1 VTSSQFHA
9 GFGISRKQIGG
20 FARSIAHRLE
30 TEIPAYARVPGSAI
44 EQDLIEIETRNLE
57 LYLGALADERLP
69 DQEELA
75 DLEVASGIRLRQG
88 FPLEAVLRAGRLEA
102 QAMWK
107 IVVAHAPA
115 ESLARLA
122 TLTMQYMDLL
132 NSVSERG
139 YLHAREDK
147 GRSLEEAIRL
157 FLGRIV
163 SGDFADDAEAE
174 GEARLLGYDLSALR
188 IGVVIEPGSLPSMAR
203 SVVDMRLADVV
214 RDLRRRFPDSP
225 AGLVDLGVVLAVPGT
240 SADEVARILV
250 ATLGDGI
257 GDGTGEGNAAFHLTA
272 GLGSPRTG
280 ARGMMISLRE
290 ARRARAL
297 GTLLEPQGQV
307 HKYDELRL
315 LDLFKQDATT
325 DSFVQEVL
333 APLLG
338 RDPRS
343 RTHIVETL
351 DAFFAAGM
359 VRKAAAAQLGIHPNS
374 LDYRLKMIEVT
385 LGYPVRSGNSAFKL
399 QLALKLL
406 PLTGAEAFRARRE
419 HGPELG

>member
-1 VTSSQFHA
+1 VTSSQIGA
-9 GFGISRKQIGG
+9 GFGISKVEVDG
-20 FARSIAHRLE
+20 FARAIARRLE

-57 LYLGALADERLP
+57 LYLGALAEERLP
-69 DQEELA
+69 DPGELA
-75 DLEVASGIRLRQG
+75 DLEVASGVRLRQG

-102 QAMWK
+102 QAMWE

-122 TLTMQYMDLL
+122 TMTMQYLDLL

-139 YLHAREDK
+139 YLHAREDM

-188 IGVVIEPGSLPSMAR
+188 VGVVIEPGSLPAMAR

-240 SADEVARILV
+240 SADEVARIL
-250 ATLGDGI
+250 ASTIGDGI
-257 GDGTGEGNAAFHLTA
+257 GDGDDAAFHLTA
-272 GLGSPRTG
+272 GLGSARAG
-280 ARGMMISLRE
+280 AHGMMISLRE

-297 GTLLEPQGQV
+297 GSLLEPEGRV

-315 LDLFKQDATT
+315 LDLFKQDTTT

-338 RDPRS
+338 RDRGG
-343 RTHIVETL
+343 RAHVVETL

-374 LDYRLKMIEVT
+374 LDYRLKMIEMT

-406 PLTGAEAFRARRE
+406 PLTGRRD
-419 HGPELG
+419 HGPQLG

>member
-1 VTSSQFHA
+1 MTSSQFQA
-9 GFGISRKQIGG
+9 GFGISREQIGG

-44 EQDLIEIETRNLE
+44 EQDLIQIETRNLE

-75 DLEVASGIRLRQG
+75 DLEVASGVRLRQG

-102 QAMWK
+102 QAMWE

-122 TLTMQYMDLL
+122 TLTMQYLDLL

-139 YLHAREDK
+139 YLHAREDM

-240 SADEVARILV
+240 SADEVARIL
-250 ATLGDGI
+250 ASTI
-257 GDGTGEGNAAFHLTA
+257 GDGTAETDAAFHLTA
-272 GLGSPRTG
+272 GLGSPRAG
-280 ARGMMISLRE
+280 AHGMMISLRE

-297 GTLLEPQGQV
+297 GSLLEPQGQV

-338 RDPRS
+338 RDQRS
-343 RTHIVETL
+343 RAHIVETL
-351 DAFFAAGM
+351 DAFYAAGM

-385 LGYPVRSGNSAFKL
+385 LGYSVRGNSAFTL

-406 PLTGAEAFRARRE
+406 PLTGAEAFRTRRE
-419 HGPELG
+419 DGPELG

>member
-1 VTSSQFHA
+1 VTLSQTSA
-9 GFGISRKQIGG
+9 GFDISREQLDG
-20 FARSIAHRLE
+20 FARSIARRLE
-30 TEIPAYARVPGSAI
+30 EEIPAYARVPGSAI
-44 EQDLIEIETRNLE
+44 EQELIEIETRNLE

-69 DQEELA
+69 DPEELA
-75 DLEVASGIRLRQG
+75 DLEVASGVRLRQG

-102 QAMWK
+102 QAMWE
-107 IVVAHAPA
+107 IVIAHAPA

-122 TLTMQYMDLL
+122 TLTMQYLDLL

-139 YLHAREDK
+139 YLHAREDM

-174 GEARLLGYDLSALR
+174 AEARLLGYDLSALR
-188 IGVVIEPGSLPSMAR
+188 IGVVIEPGSLPAVAR

-225 AGLVDLGVVLAVPGT
+225 AGLVDLGVVLAVPGA
-240 SADEVARILV
+240 SADEVARIL
-250 ATLGDGI
+250 ATTIGSGD
-257 GDGTGEGNAAFHLTA
+257 DGGFHLTA
-272 GLGSPRTG
+272 GLGSPRAG
-280 ARGMMISLRE
+280 AHGMMVSLRE

-297 GTLLEPQGQV
+297 GSLLEPQGQV

-333 APLLG
+333 GPVLG
-338 RDPRS
+338 RDKRS
-343 RTHIVETL
+343 RAHIVETL

-374 LDYRLKMIEVT
+374 LDYRLRMIEAT

-406 PLTGAEAFRARRE
+406 PLTGAEALRPPRVNGA
-419 HGPELG
+419 ELG

>member
-1 VTSSQFHA
+1 MISSQLGA
-9 GFGISRKQIGG
+9 GFGISRDQIEN

-30 TEIPAYARVPGSAI
+30 TEIPAYGRVPGSAI
-44 EQDLIEIETRNLE
+44 EKDLIEIETRNLE
-57 LYLGALADERLP
+57 LYLGALAEERIP
-69 DQEELA
+69 HPEELS

-102 QAMWK
+102 QAMWE

-122 TLTMQYMDLL
+122 TLTMQYLDLL

-139 YLHAREDK
+139 YLHAREDM

-157 FLGRIV
+157 FLGRVV
-163 SGDFADDAEAE
+163 SGDFADDAEAD

-188 IGVVIEPGSLPSMAR
+188 IGVVIEPGSLPAMAR
-203 SVVDMRLADVV
+203 SVVDMRLADVL

-240 SADEVARILV
+240 SADEVARIL
-250 ATLGDGI
+250 TSTI
-257 GDGTGEGNAAFHLTA
+257 GDGDDAVFHLTA
-272 GLGSPRTG
+272 GLGSPRAG
-280 ARGMMISLRE
+280 AHGMMISLRE

-297 GTLLEPQGQV
+297 GSLLEPQGQV

-315 LDLFKQDATT
+315 LDLFKQDTTT

-333 APLLG
+333 APLLTRDKRG
-338 RDPRS
+338 RA
-343 RTHIVETL
+343 HIVETL

-374 LDYRLKMIEVT
+374 LDYRLRMIEMT

-406 PLTGAEAFRARRE
+406 PLTGAEAPRAPRD
-419 HGPELG
+419 HDAELG

>member
-1 VTSSQFHA
+1 
-9 GFGISRKQIGG
+9 
-20 FARSIAHRLE
+20 
-30 TEIPAYARVPGSAI
+30 
-44 EQDLIEIETRNLE
+44 
-57 LYLGALADERLP
+57 
-69 DQEELA
+69 
-75 DLEVASGIRLRQG
+75 
-88 FPLEAVLRAGRLEA
+88 
-102 QAMWK
+102 
-107 IVVAHAPA
+107 
-115 ESLARLA
+115 
-122 TLTMQYMDLL
+122 MQYLDLL

-139 YLHAREDK
+139 YLHAREDR

-163 SGDFADDAEAE
+163 ADDFADDAEAE
-174 GEARLLGYDLSALR
+174 REARLLGYDLSALR
-188 IGVVIEPGSLPSMAR
+188 IGVVIEPGSLLSMAR
-203 SVVDMRLADVV
+203 SVADMRLADVL

-225 AGLVDLGVVLAVPGT
+225 AGLVDLGVVLAVPGA
-240 SADEVARILV
+240 SADEVARIL
-250 ATLGDGI
+250 ASTIGDSTGDGEH
-257 GDGTGEGNAAFHLTA
+257 TPLHLTA
-272 GLGSPRTG
+272 GLGSPRAG
-280 ARGMMISLRE
+280 AHGMMVSLRE

-297 GTLLEPQGQV
+297 GSLLEPQGQV

-338 RDPRS
+338 RDR
-343 RTHIVETL
+343 RGRAHVVETL

-374 LDYRLKMIEVT
+374 LDYRLRMIETT

-406 PLTGAEAFRARRE
+406 PLTAAEPPRAPRE

>member
-1 VTSSQFHA
+1 VTSSQVSA
-9 GFGISRKQIGG
+9 GFGISTEQIEG
-20 FARSIAHRLE
+20 FARAIARRLE

-44 EQDLIEIETRNLE
+44 ERDLIEIETRNLE
-57 LYLGALADERLP
+57 LYLGALTGERLP
-69 DQEELA
+69 DPEELA
-75 DLEVASGIRLRQG
+75 DLEVASGLRLRQG

-102 QAMWK
+102 QAMWE

-122 TLTMQYMDLL
+122 TLTMQYLDLL

-139 YLHAREDK
+139 YLHAREDM

-163 SGDFADDAEAE
+163 SGDFAEDAEAD

-240 SADEVARILV
+240 SADEVARILSS
-250 ATLGDGI
+250 TI
-257 GDGTGEGNAAFHLTA
+257 GDGDDVALHLTA
-272 GLGSPRTG
+272 GLGSPRAG
-280 ARGMMISLRE
+280 AHGMMISLRE

-297 GTLLEPQGQV
+297 GSLLEPQGQV

-338 RDPRS
+338 HDRRS
-343 RTHIVETL
+343 AHVVETL

-374 LDYRLKMIEVT
+374 LDYRLKMIEET
-385 LGYPVRSGNSAFKL
+385 LGYAVRSGNSAFKL

-406 PLTGAEAFRARRE
+406 PLTARSTRS
-419 HGPELG
+419 

>member
-1 VTSSQFHA
+1 MTSSQLPA
-9 GFGISRKQIGG
+9 GFGVSRDQIGG
-20 FARSIAHRLE
+20 FARAIAHRLE

-44 EQDLIEIETRNLE
+44 EQDLIQVETRNLE
-57 LYLGALADERLP
+57 LYLGALAEGRLP
-69 DQEELA
+69 DPNELA
-75 DLEVASGIRLRQG
+75 DLEAASGIRLRQG

-102 QAMWK
+102 QAMWE

-115 ESLARLA
+115 ESLAGLA
-122 TLTMQYMDLL
+122 TLTMQYLDLL

-139 YLHAREDK
+139 YLHAREDM

-157 FLGRIV
+157 FLGRII
-163 SGDFADDAEAE
+163 SGDFADDAEAD
-174 GEARLLGYDLSALR
+174 GEARLLGYDLSAIR
-188 IGVVIEPGSLPSMAR
+188 IGVVIEPGSMPSMAR

-240 SADEVARILV
+240 SADEVTRILSS
-250 ATLGDGI
+250 TI
-257 GDGTGEGNAAFHLTA
+257 GDGVDEAGAAFHLTA
-272 GLGSPRTG
+272 GLGSPRAG
-280 ARGMMISLRE
+280 AHGMMVSLRE

-297 GTLLEPQGQV
+297 GSLLEPQRQV
-307 HKYDELRL
+307 HNYDGLRL
-315 LDLFKQDATT
+315 LDLFKQDTTT

-333 APLLG
+333 GSLLG
-338 RDPRS
+338 RDQRS
-343 RTHIVETL
+343 RAHVVETL

-374 LDYRLKMIEVT
+374 LDYRLKMIEMT
-385 LGYPVRSGNSAFKL
+385 LGYRVRGNSAFRL

-406 PLTGAEAFRARRE
+406 PLTGGEALRTGRD

>member
-1 VTSSQFHA
+1 MTVTSSQISA
-9 GFGISRKQIGG
+9 GFGISRQQIED
-20 FARSIAHRLE
+20 FARSIARRLE
-30 TEIPAYARVPGSAI
+30 SEIPAYARVPGSAI
-44 EQDLIEIETRNLE
+44 EQDLIEVETRNLE
-57 LYLGALADERLP
+57 LYLGALAGGRLP
-69 DQEELA
+69 DPAELA

-102 QAMWK
+102 QAMWE

-122 TLTMQYMDLL
+122 TLTMQYLDLL

-139 YLHAREDK
+139 YLHAREDM

-163 SGDFADDAEAE
+163 SGEFADDADAE

-188 IGVVIEPGSLPSMAR
+188 IGVVIEAGSLPAMAR

-240 SADEVARILV
+240 SADEVARSL
-250 ATLGDGI
+250 TSTI
-257 GDGTGEGNAAFHLTA
+257 GDGGDGAFHLTA
-272 GLGSPRTG
+272 GLGSPRAG
-280 ARGMMISLRE
+280 AHGMMISLRE

-297 GTLLEPQGQV
+297 GSLLEPQGRV

-315 LDLFKQDATT
+315 LDLFKQDTTT

-338 RDPRS
+338 RDQRS
-343 RTHIVETL
+343 RAHIVETL

-406 PLTGAEAFRARRE
+406 PLTGSEVLRAPRE
-419 HGPELG
+419 HGPELR

>member
-1 VTSSQFHA
+1 VTSSQVSA
-9 GFGISRKQIGG
+9 GFGISTEQIEG
-20 FARSIAHRLE
+20 FARSIARRLE

-44 EQDLIEIETRNLE
+44 ERDLIEIETRNLE
-57 LYLGALADERLP
+57 LYLGALAGERLP
-69 DQEELA
+69 DPEELA

-102 QAMWK
+102 QAMWE

-122 TLTMQYMDLL
+122 TLTMQYLDLL

-139 YLHAREDK
+139 YLHAREDM

-163 SGDFADDAEAE
+163 SGDFADDAEAD

-188 IGVVIEPGSLPSMAR
+188 IGVVIEPGSLPAMAR

-240 SADEVARILV
+240 SADELARIL
-250 ATLGDGI
+250 ASTI
-257 GDGTGEGNAAFHLTA
+257 GEAALHLTA
-272 GLGSPRTG
+272 GLGSPRAG
-280 ARGMMISLRE
+280 AHGMMISLRE

-297 GTLLEPQGQV
+297 GSLLEPQGQV

-315 LDLFKQDATT
+315 LDLFKQDTTT

-338 RDPRS
+338 RDQRS
-343 RTHIVETL
+343 RAHVVETL

-374 LDYRLKMIEVT
+374 LDYRLKMIELT

-406 PLTGAEAFRARRE
+406 PLTGAEALRTPRD